1 MLWWATGC
9 VATRPVVSSTSEK
22 KQTDST
28 LQRSSEKES
37 SSHIEKV
44 EEKTIPESDIDLS
57 LTVAKM
63 DSIIYALKNIPKGV
77 PQTIVIKDKIGQ
89 AQFTFLLDSIGNLH
103 ARCTSIEK
111 KYFEKSVFDQ
121 HMKESLV
128 LQLTK
133 VNTELHEA
141 KAELMQLKKPWYEK
155 IEDVLQNLAI
165 KILLIVICIGVV
177 LMIIRAGLA
186 YVKKLW
192 LKLFP

>member
-9 VATRPVVSSTSEK
+9 VATRPVVSSFVEK
-22 KQTDST
+22 AKWDST
-28 LQRSSEKES
+28 LLHSSQKLTTI
-37 SSHIEKV
+37 HTEKV

-155 IEDVLQNLAI
+155 IEDALQNLAI
-165 KILLIVICIGVV
+165 KILLIVIFIGVV